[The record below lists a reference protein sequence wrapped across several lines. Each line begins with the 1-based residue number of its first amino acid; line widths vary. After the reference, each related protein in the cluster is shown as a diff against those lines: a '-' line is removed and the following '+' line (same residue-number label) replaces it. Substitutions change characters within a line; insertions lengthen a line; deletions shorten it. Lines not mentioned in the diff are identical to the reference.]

1 MKKLWIINTDKPKS
15 STLTFADTTEAQ
27 LDDVLKWL
35 EKGNPSVSLTE
46 ICESSSMLQL
56 VLERKRQDAKWGGH
70 EHDDQHSTQEFV
82 QLIED
87 YAGWART
94 MSGMNSHQKARNRLI
109 QVAALAVAAAESLD
123 RKHDL
128 GA

>member
-1 MKKLWIINTDKPKS
+1 MKLDESNSLKQITHGKIDMKKLWIINTDKPKS

-56 VLERKRQDAKWGGH
+56 VLERKRQDAKW
-70 EHDDQHSTQEFV
+70 
-82 QLIED
+82 
-87 YAGWART
+87 RT
-94 MSGMNSHQKARNRLI
+94 
-109 QVAALAVAAAESLD
+109 
-123 RKHDL
+123 
-128 GA
+128 